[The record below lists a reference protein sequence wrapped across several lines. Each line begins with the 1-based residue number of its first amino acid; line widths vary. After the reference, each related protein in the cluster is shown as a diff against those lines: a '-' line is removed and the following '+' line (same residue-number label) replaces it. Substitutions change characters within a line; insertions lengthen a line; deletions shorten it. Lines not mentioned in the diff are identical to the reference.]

1 MGRGKSYDYLKF
13 AEIWNSSD
21 SIQEIMEKTGLEYGV
36 CRGRA
41 SKVRASSIALKR
53 FQRGRKKGVTNGK

>member
-21 SIQEIMEKTGLEYGV
+21 SVKDVAEKTGLEYSV

-41 SKVRASSIALKR
+41 GKVRASSIALKK
-53 FQRGRKKGVTNGK
+53 FQRGKKKKV